1 MIAPLAARLLD
12 GAQTSTLG
20 PVRIDLVDGELAAN
34 ATAVGDHL
42 ISGLRELSTR
52 QPMIREVRG
61 RGLMIG
67 FDLPDHDTAEA
78 LEQEC
83 FRRGLLVL
91 TCGQRAVRLAPPL
104 VVSAAQADAAL
115 AIIAD
120 ACETL
125 AR

>member
-1 MIAPLAARLLD
+1 GGNPVGCGAAR
-12 GAQTSTLG
+12 ATL
-20 PVRIDLVDGELAAN
+20 DLVDSELAAN

-42 ISGLRELSTR
+42 ISGLRELSAR
-52 QPMIREVRG
+52 QPLVREVRG

-104 VVSAAQADAAL
+104 VVSAAQADSAL